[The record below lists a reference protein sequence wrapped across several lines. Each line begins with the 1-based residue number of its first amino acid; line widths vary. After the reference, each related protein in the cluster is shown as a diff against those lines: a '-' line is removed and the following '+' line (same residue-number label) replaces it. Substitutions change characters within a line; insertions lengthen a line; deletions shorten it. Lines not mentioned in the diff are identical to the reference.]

1 MLPSAPIEVSKA
13 ELRRDALAS
22 RDAMSGELRAAAA
35 EQLAAR
41 PLPVPIPHDARVS
54 GFFPMRSEINPIPLM
69 RRLAERGA
77 KLALPIVVGRG
88 HPLLFR
94 AWAFGDPLRSGVW
107 GIREPLPEAPEVLPD
122 VVLVPLAAFDRTGHR
137 IGYGAGYYDLT
148 LRRLRTIKPVTALG
162 IAFAAQEIAAVPAT
176 AGDARLD
183 LVLTERE
190 VIDCRGA

>member
-41 PLPVPIPHDARVS
+41 PLPIPIPHGARVS

>member
-41 PLPVPIPHDARVS
+41 PLPIPIPHGARVS
-54 GFFPMRSEINPIPLM
+54 GFFPMRSEINLIPLM

-176 AGDARLD
+176 ASDARLD